1 MKFITIMFIS
11 IALFTTNTFSKDLS
25 MKKKNTGI
33 LKLKSGFSSKCIFT
47 QEGLDMKSK
56 RKTNSKNEYIVE
68 ATMLFDDQW
77 MKFKNISNFSLTGR
91 IKYGDLNTSYSNNFD
106 PELKLMFEQMIKT
119 LSDNKK
125 LLENT
130 LYGNSFDLG
139 KEITFDIDASDLIL
153 NLSVGFGM
161 DKNEAEIFYNNLLY
175 ESSAIFSGSLMLNN
189 SEARVIKLIS
199 GFKVLDAELKKNLG
213 EDFENK
219 DASNIIYHDDSG
231 FIFQPN
237 DGNCQIFKK
246 GNKVEEFNTS
256 DFINLN

>member
-1 MKFITIMFIS
+1 MKLITIIFIS
-11 IALFTTNTFSKDLS
+11 IVLFTTNTFSKDLS
-25 MKKKNTGI
+25 MNKKNTGI

-47 QEGLDMKSK
+47 QEGLDTISK

-77 MKFKNISNFSLTGR
+77 IKFKNISNFSLTGR
-91 IKYGDLNTSYSNNFD
+91 LKYGDVNISYSNNFD
-106 PELKLMFEQMIKT
+106 PELKLMFEQIIKT

-125 LLENT
+125 LFAKYF
-130 LYGNSFDLG
+130 YGNSFDLG
-139 KEITFDIDASDLIL
+139 KEIIFDIDASELIL
-153 NLSVGFGM
+153 NLAVSLGI
-161 DKNEAEIFYNNLLY
+161 DKNEGEIFFKNLLY

-189 SEARVIKLIS
+189 SEARVIKLFS

-213 EDFENK
+213 EDFEKK
-219 DASNIIYHDDSG
+219 DASNFIYHDDSG

-246 GNKVEEFNTS
+246 GNKVEEFNTG